1 MAIMSWSHYFF
12 NEQKIKKTWHNFLAR
27 TVFCVFSGYKFS
39 GLREI
44 LGFDQMFSILFL
56 LKTFWQNTGQ
66 SHLESFLNI
75 GEDTLVPRVKHQ
87 LANDALLA
95 VFGLGDGR
103 GRLALEENSF
113 IKSRLHCR
121 LSSTYRLSQQLK
133 IYENSHWIFD
143 AD

>member
-56 LKTFWQNTGQ
+56 ILFISIGHSQNVCTPKYSLK
-66 SHLESFLNI
+66 E
-75 GEDTLVPRVKHQ
+75 
-87 LANDALLA
+87 
-95 VFGLGDGR
+95 
-103 GRLALEENSF
+103 
-113 IKSRLHCR
+113 LH
-121 LSSTYRLSQQLK
+121 SGTK
-133 IYENSHWIFD
+133 
-143 AD
+143 